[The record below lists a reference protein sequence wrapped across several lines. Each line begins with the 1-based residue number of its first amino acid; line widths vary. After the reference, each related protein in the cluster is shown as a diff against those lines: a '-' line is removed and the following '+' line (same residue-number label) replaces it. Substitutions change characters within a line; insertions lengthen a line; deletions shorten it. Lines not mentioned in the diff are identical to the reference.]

1 MSDWRPLDQEL
12 DRWAAAGRKASLW
25 WRDDDAGA
33 PTAALE
39 RLLDLAARSGQP
51 LALAVIPDRAEA
63 ALAERLSKQAPDIA
77 VLQHGFAHR
86 NHAPDGEKK
95 CELTAPRQ
103 RPETP
108 EELGRGREIL
118 KALFGARAL
127 PVLVPP
133 WNRIDPEM
141 TAALPALG
149 FTGLSTYKA
158 RKQPQPR
165 PGLQQVNCHLDILQW
180 RPERRFLGFAEAVA
194 LLTDH
199 LRARREGSADPAEPS
214 GILSHHAVH
223 DEAAWAFLEDLL
235 ERLARHPAVRFLPA
249 AEAFAPDRRLETGQ
263 PAEAGR
269 RAGGGA

>member
-12 DRWAAAGRKASLW
+12 DRWAAAGRKATLW
-25 WRDDDAGA
+25 WRDDDAAA

-39 RLLDLAARSGQP
+39 RLLDLAARSDQP

-63 ALAERLSKQAPDIA
+63 ALAERLSNQSADVA

-86 NHAPDGEKK
+86 NHAPAGEKK

-103 RPETP
+103 RPETL
-108 EELGRGREIL
+108 EELRRGQGIL
-118 KALFGARAL
+118 KTLFGARAL

-133 WNRIDPEM
+133 WNRIAPEM

-158 RKQPQPR
+158 RKQPQPG

-180 RPERRFLGFAEAVA
+180 RPERRFLGLGEAVA

-199 LRARREGSADPAEPS
+199 LRARREGRADPAEPS

-235 ERLARHPAVRFLPA
+235 ARLARHPAARFLPA
-249 AEAFAPDRRLETGQ
+249 TAAFAADVGLAPDQ
-263 PAEAGR
+263 SAEAGR
-269 RAGGGA
+269 RAGGTA

>member
-12 DRWAAAGRKASLW
+12 DRWAAAGRKATLW

-33 PTAALE
+33 PSAALE

-63 ALAERLSKQAPDIA
+63 ALAERLSEQPSDIA

-86 NHAPDGEKK
+86 NHAAEDEKK

-108 EELGRGREIL
+108 AELQRGQEIL

-149 FTGLSTYKA
+149 FNGLSTYKA
-158 RKQPQPR
+158 RKQPQPQ

-180 RPERRFLGFAEAVA
+180 RPERRFLGLGEAVA

-199 LRARREGSADPAEPS
+199 LRARRDGAADPAEPS

-223 DEAAWAFLEDLL
+223 DEAAWGFLEDLL
-235 ERLARHPAVRFLPA
+235 DRLARHPAVHFMPA
-249 AEAFAPDRRLETGQ
+249 ADAFAPDGRPATNQ
-263 PAEAGR
+263 PAAAGR
-269 RAGGGA
+269 RVGGAA